1 MFHDASAAGSTI
13 RRVAESTRPARNPT
27 RGSGLG
33 ADVDMFGVGEE
44 ATVDV
49 DVAQPAA
56 DRMPVASDMDTSEA
70 AARRALVREGRKNDS
85 RFTLVG

>member
-1 MFHDASAAGSTI
+1 
-13 RRVAESTRPARNPT
+13 
-27 RGSGLG
+27 
-33 ADVDMFGVGEE
+33 MFGVGEE

-70 AARRALVREGRKNDS
+70 AARRAVVRECRKNDS